1 MHPLKDRSKS
11 FYDFVALDMKKLSV
25 ITILLCFL
33 FGSTVIAQKF
43 RPRDRGLEIGL
54 FNTGKWNAITDVAG
68 VTVGHETVIE
78 TDSIR
83 TGVTVIIPHQGNL
96 YQEKVMAAV
105 HVTNGYG
112 KAVGFTQIEELG
124 TIETPIGLTN
134 TLNTFSV
141 ADDILGYMLAVP
153 EHRGTVNPVVG
164 ETNDGGLND
173 IAGRH
178 VQNHHT
184 LNAIR
189 NAKSGP
195 VAEGSV
201 GAGTGTRAL
210 GFKGGIGTASRVL
223 PKEAGGYTVGV
234 LVQTN
239 FGGSLMINGAPV
251 GRELKKSPFASQ
263 IPYDEDEGSCM
274 IVIATDA
281 PLSNRNLKR
290 MAKRVDHAFGRVG
303 AYSSNGSGDYA
314 IIFSTH
320 RANRVTGGT
329 GQFGGSNEIE
339 VSRKD
344 IRNRNMSALF
354 MATVEATEEA
364 IINSLFMA
372 ETVSSRYGTMEALP
386 VDKTMQILK
395 KYKALNW
402 NKKLYPWKK

>member
-1 MHPLKDRSKS
+1 MSKS
-11 FYDFVALDMKKLSV
+11 FYDFVVLNMKKSKVNQL
-25 ITILLCFL
+25 FL
-33 FGSTVIAQKF
+33 FFLLSGLLFGQKI
-43 RPRDRGLEIGL
+43 RPRDLGLQIGL
-54 FNTGKWNAITDVAG
+54 FKTGKWNAITDVKG
-68 VTVGHETVIE
+68 VQVGHETLIYS
-78 TDSIR
+78 DSVR
-83 TGVTVIIPHQGNL
+83 TGVTIIKPHDGNL
-96 YQEKVMAAV
+96 FKNKVMGAV
-105 HVTNGYG
+105 YVSNGFG
-112 KAVGFTQIEELG
+112 KAIGFTQVEELG

-134 TLNTFSV
+134 TLNIFMV
-141 ADDILGYMLAVP
+141 ANSIVDYMIEENPDI
-153 EHRGTVNPVVG
+153 RSVNPVVG

-184 LNAIR
+184 LKAIQ

-195 VAEGSV
+195 VVEGSV

-223 PKEAGGYTVGV
+223 PNDVGGYTVGV

-251 GRELKKSPFASQ
+251 GRELKVSPFASR

-320 RANRVTGGT
+320 PANRVTGGT
-329 GQFGGSNEIE
+329 GQIGGPNDLE

-344 IRNRNMSALF
+344 IRNRNMNGLF

-372 ETVSSRYGTMEALP
+372 ETVSSKYGTMEALP
-386 VDKTMQILK
+386 VKETMKILK

>member
-1 MHPLKDRSKS
+1 MRPLKDMSKS
-11 FYDFVALDMKKLSV
+11 FYHFVVSGMKKFN
-25 ITILLCFL
+25 IIPIFLLIVCSFL
-33 FGSTVIAQKF
+33 MGQKT
-43 RPRDRGLEIGL
+43 RPRDMGLEIGL
-54 FNTGKWNAITDVAG
+54 FRTGKWNAITDVAG
-68 VTVGHETVIE
+68 VTVGHETIIE
-78 TDSIR
+78 NDSVR
-83 TGVTVIIPHQGNL
+83 TGVTVIIPHQGGL
-96 YQEKVMAAV
+96 YKEKVMAAV

-124 TIETPIGLTN
+124 TIETPIALTN
-134 TLNTFSV
+134 TLNTFLV
-141 ADDILGYMLAVP
+141 ANAIVDYMISENPDI
-153 EHRGTVNPVVG
+153 RSVNPVVG
-164 ETNDGGLND
+164 ETNDSGLND
-173 IAGRH
+173 IRGRH
-178 VQNHHT
+178 VTKKHVFS
-184 LNAIR
+184 AIQ
-189 NAKSGP
+189 NAKGGP

-223 PKEAGGYTVGV
+223 PNDVGGYTVGV

-251 GRELKKSPFASQ
+251 GRELKVSPFASR

-320 RANRVTGGT
+320 KANSSDGLTTTR
-329 GQFGGSNEIE
+329 EE
-339 VSRKD
+339 MK
-344 IRNRNMSALF
+344 NRHMNGLF

>member
-1 MHPLKDRSKS
+1 LRPLKDMSKS
-11 FYDFVALDMKKLSV
+11 FYHFVVSGMKKFN
-25 ITILLCFL
+25 IIPIFLLIVCSFL
-33 FGSTVIAQKF
+33 MGQKT
-43 RPRDRGLEIGL
+43 RPRDMGLEIGL
-54 FNTGKWNAITDVAG
+54 FRTGKWNAITDVAG
-68 VTVGHETVIE
+68 VTVGHETIIE
-78 TDSIR
+78 NDSVR
-83 TGVTVIIPHQGNL
+83 TGVTVIIPHQGGL
-96 YQEKVMAAV
+96 YKEKVMAAV

-124 TIETPIGLTN
+124 TIETPIALTN
-134 TLNTFSV
+134 TLNTFLV
-141 ADDILGYMLAVP
+141 ANAIVDYMISENPDI
-153 EHRGTVNPVVG
+153 RSVNPVVG
-164 ETNDGGLND
+164 ETNDSGLND
-173 IAGRH
+173 IRGRH
-178 VQNHHT
+178 VTKKHVFS
-184 LNAIR
+184 AIQ

-223 PKEAGGYTVGV
+223 PNDGGGYTVGV

-251 GRELKKSPFASQ
+251 GRELKVSPFASR

-320 RANRVTGGT
+320 KANSSDGLTTTR
-329 GQFGGSNEIE
+329 EE
-339 VSRKD
+339 MK
-344 IRNRNMSALF
+344 NRHMNGLF

>member
-1 MHPLKDRSKS
+1 MSKS
-11 FYDFVALDMKKLSV
+11 FYDIVALDMKKLSV
-25 ITILLCFL
+25 ITILLCFSL
-33 FGSTVIAQKF
+33 GSTVIAQKI

-54 FNTGKWNAITDVAG
+54 FQTGQWNAITDVAG
-68 VTVGHETVIE
+68 VSVGHETVIQG
-78 TDSIR
+78 DSVR
-83 TGVTVIIPHQGNL
+83 TGVTIIKPHGGDL
-96 YQEKVMAAV
+96 FKDKVMGAV

-112 KAVGFTQIEELG
+112 KALGFTQVEELG
-124 TIETPIGLTN
+124 TIESPIALTN
-134 TLNTFSV
+134 TLNTFLV
-141 ADDILGYMLAVP
+141 ANAIVDYMISENP
-153 EHRGTVNPVVG
+153 NIRSVNPVVG
-164 ETNDGGLND
+164 ETNDSGLND
-173 IAGRH
+173 IRGRH
-178 VQNHHT
+178 VKKAHVFS
-184 LNAIR
+184 AIQ

-210 GFKGGIGTASRVL
+210 GFKGGMGTASRVL
-223 PKEAGGYTVGV
+223 PKEAGGYTIGV

-251 GRELKKSPFASQ
+251 GRELKKSPFASS

-290 MAKRVDHAFGRVG
+290 IAKRVDHAFGRVG
-303 AYSSNGSGDYA
+303 GYSSNGSGDYA

-320 RANRVTGGT
+320 KANSSDGLTITR
-329 GQFGGSNEIE
+329 EE
-339 VSRKD
+339 VK
-344 IRNRNMSALF
+344 NRHMNGLF

-386 VDKTMQILK
+386 VDETMKILK

>member
-1 MHPLKDRSKS
+1 M
-11 FYDFVALDMKKLSV
+11 ALDMKKLNLTAV
-25 ITILLCFL
+25 FL
-33 FGSTVIAQKF
+33 IISISSAIFAQKS
-43 RPRDRGLEIGL
+43 RPREMGLEIGL
-54 FNTGKWNAITDVAG
+54 FKPGKWNAITDVDG
-68 VTVGHETVIE
+68 VTVGHATV
-78 TDSIR
+78 TQGDSVR
-83 TGVTVIIPHQGNL
+83 TGVTIIKPHDGNL
-96 YQEKVMAAV
+96 FNEKVMAAV

-112 KAVGFTQIEELG
+112 KAVGFTQVEELG

-141 ADDILGYMLAVP
+141 ADDILGYMLAVRG
-153 EHRGTVNPVVG
+153 HKGTVNPVVG
-164 ETNDGGLND
+164 ETNDGRLND

-184 LNAIR
+184 LSAIR
-189 NAKSGP
+189 NAKSGH

-223 PKEAGGYTVGV
+223 PREAGGYTVGV

-251 GRELKKSPFASQ
+251 GRELKKSPFAES

-320 RANRVTGGT
+320 PANRVTGGT
-329 GQFGGSNEIE
+329 GQFGGPNDME
-339 VSRKD
+339 VTRKD
-344 IRNRNMSALF
+344 IRNRNMNGLF

-364 IINSLFMA
+364 IINSLFMS
-372 ETVSSRYGTMEALP
+372 ETVSSKYGTIEALP
-386 VDKTMQILK
+386 VQKTMEILK

>member
-1 MHPLKDRSKS
+1 MRPLKDMSKS
-11 FYDFVALDMKKLSV
+11 FYHFVVSGMKKFNV
-25 ITILLCFL
+25 IPIFLLIVCSFL
-33 FGSTVIAQKF
+33 MGQKT
-43 RPRDRGLEIGL
+43 RPRDMGLEIGL
-54 FNTGKWNAITDVAG
+54 FNPGKWNAITDVAG
-68 VTVGHETVIE
+68 VTVGHETIIE
-78 TDSIR
+78 NDSVR
-83 TGVTVIIPHQGNL
+83 TGVTVIIPHQGGL
-96 YQEKVMAAV
+96 YKEKVMAAV

-124 TIETPIGLTN
+124 TIETPIALTN
-134 TLNTFSV
+134 TLNTFLV
-141 ADDILGYMLAVP
+141 ANAIVDYMISENPDI
-153 EHRGTVNPVVG
+153 RSVNPVVG
-164 ETNDGGLND
+164 ETNDSGLND
-173 IAGRH
+173 IRGRH
-178 VQNHHT
+178 VTKKHVFS
-184 LNAIR
+184 AIQ

-223 PKEAGGYTVGV
+223 PNDVGGYTVGV

-251 GRELKKSPFASQ
+251 GRELKVSPFASR

-320 RANRVTGGT
+320 KANSSDGLTTTR
-329 GQFGGSNEIE
+329 EE
-339 VSRKD
+339 MK
-344 IRNRNMSALF
+344 NRHMNGLF

>member
-1 MHPLKDRSKS
+1 
-11 FYDFVALDMKKLSV
+11 MKKFLIQS
-25 ITILLCFL
+25 ILTLL
-33 FGSTVIAQKF
+33 IINNWAQSQKM
-43 RPRDRGLEIGL
+43 RPREMGLEIGL
-54 FNTGKWNAITDVAG
+54 FQPGQWNAITDVNG
-68 VTVGHETVIE
+68 VKVGHETIIRGDNV
-78 TDSIR
+78 R
-83 TGVTVIIPHQGNL
+83 TGVTIISPHDGNIF
-96 YQEKVMAAV
+96 ENKVMGAV
-105 HVTNGYG
+105 HVTNGFG
-112 KAVGFTQIEELG
+112 KALGFTQVEELG

-134 TLNTFSV
+134 TLNIFNV
-141 ADDILGYMLAVP
+141 ANAIVDYMIINNP
-153 EHRGTVNPVVG
+153 NIRSVNPVVG
-164 ETNDGGLND
+164 ETNDSELND
-173 IAGRH
+173 IQGRH
-178 VQNHHT
+178 VLKKHV
-184 LNAIR
+184 LKAIQ

-195 VAEGSV
+195 VIEGSI

-210 GFKGGIGTASRVL
+210 GFKGGIGTSSRVL
-223 PKEAGGYTVGV
+223 PKEAGGFTVGV

-251 GRELKKSPFASQ
+251 GRELKKSPFSSS

-314 IIFSTH
+314 IIFSTSKPQSSDKKSFT
-320 RANRVTGGT
+320 RK
-329 GQFGGSNEIE
+329 EINNN
-339 VSRKD
+339 SM
-344 IRNRNMSALF
+344 NGLF

-372 ETVSSRYGTMEALP
+372 ETVSSKYGKMEELP
-386 VDKTMQILK
+386 VDETMKILK

>member
-1 MHPLKDRSKS
+1 LRPLKDMSKS
-11 FYDFVALDMKKLSV
+11 FYHFVVSGMKKFN
-25 ITILLCFL
+25 IIPIFLLIVCSFL
-33 FGSTVIAQKF
+33 MGQKT
-43 RPRDRGLEIGL
+43 RPRDMGLEIGL

-68 VTVGHETVIE
+68 VNVGHETIIE
-78 TDSIR
+78 NDSVR
-83 TGVTVIIPHQGNL
+83 TGVTVIIPHQGGL
-96 YQEKVMAAV
+96 YKEKVMAAV

-124 TIETPIGLTN
+124 TIETPIALTN
-134 TLNTFSV
+134 TLNTFLV
-141 ADDILGYMLAVP
+141 ANAIVDYMISENPDI
-153 EHRGTVNPVVG
+153 RSVNPVVG
-164 ETNDGGLND
+164 ETNDSGLND
-173 IAGRH
+173 IRGRH
-178 VQNHHT
+178 VTKKHVFS
-184 LNAIR
+184 AIQ

-223 PKEAGGYTVGV
+223 PNDVGGYTVGV

-251 GRELKKSPFASQ
+251 GRELKVSPFASR

-320 RANRVTGGT
+320 KANSSDGLTTTR
-329 GQFGGSNEIE
+329 EE
-339 VSRKD
+339 MK
-344 IRNRNMSALF
+344 NRHMNGLF

>member
-1 MHPLKDRSKS
+1 MRPLKDMSKS
-11 FYDFVALDMKKLSV
+11 FYHFVVSGMKKFN
-25 ITILLCFL
+25 IIPIFLLIVCSFL
-33 FGSTVIAQKF
+33 MGQKT
-43 RPRDRGLEIGL
+43 RPRDMGLEIGL
-54 FNTGKWNAITDVAG
+54 FRTGKWNAITDVAG
-68 VTVGHETVIE
+68 VTVGHETIIE
-78 TDSIR
+78 NDSVR
-83 TGVTVIIPHQGNL
+83 TGVTVIIPHQGGL
-96 YQEKVMAAV
+96 YKEKVMAAV

-124 TIETPIGLTN
+124 TIETPIALTN
-134 TLNTFSV
+134 TLNTFLV
-141 ADDILGYMLAVP
+141 ANAIVDYMISENPDI
-153 EHRGTVNPVVG
+153 RSVNPVVG
-164 ETNDGGLND
+164 ETNDSGLND
-173 IAGRH
+173 IRGRH
-178 VQNHHT
+178 VTKKHVFS
-184 LNAIR
+184 AIQ

-251 GRELKKSPFASQ
+251 GRELKVSPFASR

-320 RANRVTGGT
+320 KANSSDGLTTTR
-329 GQFGGSNEIE
+329 EE
-339 VSRKD
+339 MK
-344 IRNRNMSALF
+344 NRHMNGLF